1 MARHCLT
8 CHWLAVFALA
18 LAQPAVAARSVSGSV
33 TAPQGAAIAGAVVF
47 LQEPPPPPPS
57 SPPSPV
63 SERATAVV
71 DQVEK
76 TFVPGILPIM
86 VGTYVRFPNHDQIQH
101 HVYSFS
107 PTKTFEL
114 PLYKGEAA
122 PAVLFDK
129 VGVVKIGCNI
139 HDWMSG
145 IILVLPTP
153 HFTVTDASGKYV
165 LENVPEGNYTLVVWH
180 AQSNVKPE
188 DTARPLPIR
197 EEVGNVNFTLTLSP
211 ARLRPAVHGS
221 RSDP

>member
-1 MARHCLT
+1 MAQDFLH
-8 CHWLAVFALA
+8 CHWLAPLALLA
-18 LAQPAVAARSVSGSV
+18 LTLAQPATAARSVSGSV

-47 LQEPPPPPPS
+47 LQEPS
-57 SPPSPV
+57 SPPTAG
-63 SERATAVV
+63 EHADAVV

-188 DTARPLPIR
+188 DTAREIPIR
-197 EEVGNVNFTLTLSP
+197 EEVTNVNFTLALSP
-211 ARLRPAVHGS
+211 GRLRPAVHGS
-221 RSDP
+221 RADP

>member
-1 MARHCLT
+1 MARHFLNRQG
-8 CHWLAVFALA
+8 FALLVLA
-18 LAQPAVAARSVSGSV
+18 LAQPAAAARSVSGNV
-33 TAPQGAAIAGAVVF
+33 TAPQGPAIAGAVVF
-47 LQEPPPPPPS
+47 VQA
-57 SPPSPV
+57 PSPAPTV
-63 SERATAVV
+63 SQYPTAVV

-86 VGTYVRFPNHDQIQH
+86 VGTYVRFPNHDQVQH

-114 PLYKGEAA
+114 PLYRGEAA
-122 PAVLFDK
+122 PPVLFDK

-165 LENVPEGNYTLVVWH
+165 LENVPEGNSTLVVWH

-188 DTARPLPIR
+188 DTARQIQGR
-197 EEVGNVNFTLTLSP
+197 EDVANVNFTLTLSP
-211 ARLRPAVHGS
+211 ARSRPAVHGS
-221 RSDP
+221 RADP

>member
-1 MARHCLT
+1 MARHFLNL
-8 CHWLAVFALA
+8 HWLALLAMALG
-18 LAQPAVAARSVSGSV
+18 QPAAAAGSVSGSV
-33 TAPQGAAIAGAVVF
+33 TAPQGTAIAGAVVF
-47 LQEPPPPPPS
+47 VQVP
-57 SPPSPV
+57 SPPTASQH
-63 SERATAVV
+63 ATAVV

-114 PLYKGEAA
+114 PLYKGEA
-122 PAVLFDK
+122 PPPVLFDK

-180 AQSNVKPE
+180 AQSYVKPE
-188 DTARPLPIR
+188 DTGRQIQVR
-197 EEVGNVNFTLTLSP
+197 EDVANVNFTLTLSP
-211 ARLRPAVHGS
+211 ARSRPPVHGS

>member
-1 MARHCLT
+1 MARHFLNW
-8 CHWLAVFALA
+8 HWLALLALA
-18 LAQPAVAARSVSGSV
+18 LALPAAVARSVSGNV
-33 TAPQGAAIAGAVVF
+33 TAPQGAAIPGAVVF
-47 LQEPPPPPPS
+47 VQAPSVPPT
-57 SPPSPV
+57 V
-63 SERATAVV
+63 SQHATAVV

-122 PAVLFDK
+122 PPVLFDK

-188 DTARPLPIR
+188 DTARQIPVR
-197 EEVGNVNFTLTLSP
+197 EDVANVNFTLTLSP
-211 ARLRPAVHGS
+211 ARFRPAVHGS
-221 RSDP
+221 RADP

>member
-1 MARHCLT
+1 MARHFLNW
-8 CHWLAVFALA
+8 HWLALLA
-18 LAQPAVAARSVSGSV
+18 LAQPAAAARSVSGTV

-47 LQEPPPPPPS
+47 VQES
-57 SPPSPV
+57 SPPPAGSQH
-63 SERATAVV
+63 ATAVV

-76 TFVPGILPIM
+76 TFVPGLLPIK
-86 VGTYVRFPNHDQIQH
+86 VGTYVRFPNHDQVQH

-114 PLYKGEAA
+114 PLYKGETA
-122 PAVLFDK
+122 PPVLFDK

-153 HFTVTDASGKYV
+153 HFTVTDANGKYV
-165 LENVPEGNYTLVVWH
+165 LENVPEGTYTLVVWH

-188 DTARPLPIR
+188 DTARQIEVR
-197 EEVGNVNFTLTLSP
+197 EEVANVNFTLTLFP

-221 RSDP
+221 RADP

>member
-1 MARHCLT
+1 MTQHFLNR
-8 CHWLAVFALA
+8 HWLALLAMA
-18 LAQPAVAARSVSGSV
+18 LAQPAAAAGSVTGSV
-33 TAPQGAAIAGAVVF
+33 TAPEGAAIAGAVVF
-47 LQEPPPPPPS
+47 VQVP
-57 SPPSPV
+57 SPPTAGQH
-63 SERATAVV
+63 ATAVV

-114 PLYKGEAA
+114 PLYKGEA
-122 PAVLFDK
+122 PPPVLFDK

-165 LENVPEGNYTLVVWH
+165 LENVPEGHYTLVVWH
-180 AQSNVKPE
+180 AQSHVKPE
-188 DTARPLPIR
+188 DTARQIQVR
-197 EEVGNVNFTLTLSP
+197 EDVANVNFTLTLSP

-221 RSDP
+221 RAEP

>member
-1 MARHCLT
+1 M
-8 CHWLAVFALA
+8 
-18 LAQPAVAARSVSGSV
+18 
-33 TAPQGAAIAGAVVF
+33 F
-47 LQEPPPPPPS
+47 LQEPSPPPTVNQP
-57 SPPSPV
+57 
-63 SERATAVV
+63 AAAVV

-153 HFTVTDASGKYV
+153 HFTVTDSSGKYV

-180 AQSNVKPE
+180 AQSHVKPE
-188 DTARPLPIR
+188 DTAQQIQVR
-197 EEVGNVNFTLTLSP
+197 EDVANVNFTLTLSP

-221 RSDP
+221 RADP

>member
-1 MARHCLT
+1 MARHFLNIP
-8 CHWLAVFALA
+8 WLALLA
-18 LAQPAVAARSVSGSV
+18 LTLPQQAAVARSVSGTV
-33 TAPQGAAIAGAVVF
+33 TAPAGAAISGAVVF
-47 LQEPPPPPPS
+47 IKDPS
-57 SPPSPV
+57 APTAGPH
-63 SERATAVV
+63 ATAVV

-114 PLYKGEAA
+114 PLYKGEEA
-122 PAVLFDK
+122 PPVLFDK

-153 HFTVTDASGKYV
+153 HFTVTDASGHYV
-165 LENVPEGNYTLVVWH
+165 LEDVPEGTHTLVIWH
-180 AQSNVKPE
+180 ALSNVKPE
-188 DTARPLPIR
+188 DTARQIEVR
-197 EEVGNVNFTLTLSP
+197 EDVANVNFTLTLSP
-211 ARLRPAVHGS
+211 ARSRPAVHGS
-221 RSDP
+221 RADP

>member
-1 MARHCLT
+1 MARHFLNR
-8 CHWLAVFALA
+8 HWLALLA
-18 LAQPAVAARSVSGSV
+18 MPLAQPAAAAGSVSGSV

-47 LQEPPPPPPS
+47 VQVP
-57 SPPSPV
+57 SPPTASQH
-63 SERATAVV
+63 ATAVV

-114 PLYKGEAA
+114 PLYKGEDA
-122 PAVLFDK
+122 PPVLFDK
-129 VGVVKIGCNI
+129 AGVVKIGCNI

-180 AQSNVKPE
+180 AQSHVKPE
-188 DTARPLPIR
+188 DTARQIQVR
-197 EEVGNVNFTLTLSP
+197 EDVGNVNFTLTLSP

-221 RSDP
+221 RADP

>member
-1 MARHCLT
+1 MARHFLNW
-8 CHWLAVFALA
+8 HWLAPLALALA
-18 LAQPAVAARSVSGSV
+18 LAQPAAARSVSGSV

-47 LQEPPPPPPS
+47 LQEP
-57 SPPSPV
+57 SPPTA
-63 SERATAVV
+63 SEHAAAVV

-76 TFVPGILPIM
+76 TFVPGILPIV

-153 HFTVTDASGKYV
+153 HFTVTDRSGKYV

-188 DTARPLPIR
+188 DTAREIPIR
-197 EEVGNVNFTLTLSP
+197 EEAANVNFTLTLSP

-221 RSDP
+221 RADP

>member
-1 MARHCLT
+1 MARNFLNW
-8 CHWLAVFALA
+8 HWLALLALVLALA
-18 LAQPAVAARSVSGSV
+18 LAQPAAARSVSGSV

-47 LQEPPPPPPS
+47 VQAPS
-57 SPPSPV
+57 QPTASQH
-63 SERATAVV
+63 ATAVV

-114 PLYKGEAA
+114 PLYKGEDA
-122 PAVLFDK
+122 PPVLFDK
-129 VGVVKIGCNI
+129 AGVVKIGCNI

-165 LENVPEGNYTLVVWH
+165 LENVPEGNYTVVVWH
-180 AQSNVKPE
+180 AQSNVKPADTGRQIQVRE
-188 DTARPLPIR
+188 DVA
-197 EEVGNVNFTLTLSP
+197 NVNFTLTLSP
-211 ARLRPAVHGS
+211 ARSRPAVHGS
-221 RSDP
+221 RADP

>member
-1 MARHCLT
+1 MARYFLNW
-8 CHWLAVFALA
+8 HWLALLALA
-18 LAQPAVAARSVSGSV
+18 LAQLAAARSVSGSV

-47 LQEPPPPPPS
+47 VQTP
-57 SPPSPV
+57 SPPTV
-63 SERATAVV
+63 SQHPTAVV

-122 PAVLFDK
+122 PPVFFDK

-165 LENVPEGNYTLVVWH
+165 LDNVPEGNYTLVVWH

-188 DTARPLPIR
+188 DTARQIQVR
-197 EEVGNVNFTLTLSP
+197 EDVANVNFTLTLSP
-211 ARLRPAVHGS
+211 ARSRPGVHGS
-221 RSDP
+221 RADP

>member
-1 MARHCLT
+1 MAAHLVHW
-8 CHWLAVFALA
+8 HWLALLALA
-18 LAQPAVAARSVSGSV
+18 LAQPATAARSVSGSV

-47 LQEPPPPPPS
+47 LQEPSPPPIAG
-57 SPPSPV
+57 
-63 SERATAVV
+63 EHAAAVV

-188 DTARPLPIR
+188 DTAREIPIR
-197 EEVGNVNFTLTLSP
+197 EEVTSVNFTLALSP
-211 ARLRPAVHGS
+211 ERLRPAVHGS
-221 RSDP
+221 RADP

>member
-1 MARHCLT
+1 MARHFLNR
-8 CHWLAVFALA
+8 HWLALLA
-18 LAQPAVAARSVSGSV
+18 MPLAQPAAAAGSVSGSV

-47 LQEPPPPPPS
+47 VQVP
-57 SPPSPV
+57 SPPTASQH
-63 SERATAVV
+63 ATAVV

-114 PLYKGEAA
+114 PLYKGEDA
-122 PAVLFDK
+122 PPVLFDK
-129 VGVVKIGCNI
+129 AGVVKIGCNI

-180 AQSNVKPE
+180 AQSHVKPE
-188 DTARPLPIR
+188 DTGRQIQVR
-197 EEVGNVNFTLTLSP
+197 EDVANVNFTLTLSP

-221 RSDP
+221 RADP

>member
-1 MARHCLT
+1 MARHFLNR
-8 CHWLAVFALA
+8 HWLALLAMA
-18 LAQPAVAARSVSGSV
+18 LAQPAAAAGSVSGSV

-47 LQEPPPPPPS
+47 VQVPS
-57 SPPSPV
+57 ASTASQH
-63 SERATAVV
+63 ATAVV

-114 PLYKGEAA
+114 PLYKGEDA
-122 PAVLFDK
+122 PPVLFDK
-129 VGVVKIGCNI
+129 AGVVKIGCNI

-153 HFTVTDASGKYV
+153 HFTVTDVSGKYV

-180 AQSNVKPE
+180 AQSHVKPE
-188 DTARPLPIR
+188 DTARQIQVR
-197 EEVGNVNFTLTLSP
+197 EDVGNVNFTLTLSP

-221 RSDP
+221 RADP

>member
-1 MARHCLT
+1 MARHLFNW
-8 CHWLAVFALA
+8 HRLALVALV
-18 LAQPAVAARSVSGSV
+18 LAQPAAARSVSGSV
-33 TAPQGAAIAGAVVF
+33 TASQGGAIAGAVVF
-47 LQEPPPPPPS
+47 VQT
-57 SPPSPV
+57 PSP
-63 SERATAVV
+63 SIGQHATATV

-76 TFVPGILPIM
+76 TFVPGLLPIM
-86 VGTYVRFPNHDQIQH
+86 VGTLVRFPNHDQIQH

-114 PLYKGEAA
+114 PLYKGEDA
-122 PAVLFDK
+122 PPVLFDK

-165 LENVPEGNYTLVVWH
+165 LENLPGGNYTLVVWH

-188 DTARPLPIR
+188 DTAQQIPVR
-197 EEVGNVNFTLTLSP
+197 EDVANVNFTLTLAP
-211 ARLRPAVHGS
+211 ARIRPAVHGS
-221 RSDP
+221 RADP